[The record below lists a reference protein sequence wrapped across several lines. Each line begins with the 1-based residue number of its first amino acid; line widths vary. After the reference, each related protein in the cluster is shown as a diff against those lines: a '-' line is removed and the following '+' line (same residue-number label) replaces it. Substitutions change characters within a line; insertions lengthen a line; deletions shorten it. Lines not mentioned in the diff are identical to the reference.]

1 MRNLPEF
8 KIIIGLKKLGGAWRV
23 QIARLGGGSEG
34 LGGRLL
40 GGGIEEGGYITVKI
54 LFILFCFYMLLFLL
68 LI

>member
-1 MRNLPEF
+1 M
-8 KIIIGLKKLGGAWRV
+8 